1 MWGRW
6 GPTYV
11 VGLLSWKLYCRQ
23 RRVDALPGKQKLVPC
38 PRLYCSVPPVP
49 QGLQLLE
56 RAIAGQ
62 YELAALHPP
71 SLEMYVV
78 LAPGR
83 VTNAVKTLLG
93 GLGGEPRA
101 ATEAPSPQ
109 LGKCSRALE
118 LLLKH
123 VRGGGRQRGGRRGR
137 HTRASLC
144 TFFLSWRVHVCK
156 LWTKGPRFNLPSTLA
171 GSRHAGGPA
180 ACRKSPVPQRQPRRR
195 PAQGGRHPPGH
206 T

>member
-1 MWGRW
+1 MLR
-6 GPTYV
+6 P
-11 VGLLSWKLYCRQ
+11 Q
-23 RRVDALPGKQKLVPC
+23 
-38 PRLYCSVPPVP
+38 LYCSVPPVP

-123 VRGGGRQRGGRRGR
+123 VRGWGGGIYRGAG
-137 HTRASLC
+137 TR
-144 TFFLSWRVHVCK
+144 
-156 LWTKGPRFNLPSTLA
+156 KG
-171 GSRHAGGPA
+171 GGGIYG
-180 ACRKSPVPQRQPRRR
+180 Q
-195 PAQGGRHPPGH
+195 
-206 T
+206 